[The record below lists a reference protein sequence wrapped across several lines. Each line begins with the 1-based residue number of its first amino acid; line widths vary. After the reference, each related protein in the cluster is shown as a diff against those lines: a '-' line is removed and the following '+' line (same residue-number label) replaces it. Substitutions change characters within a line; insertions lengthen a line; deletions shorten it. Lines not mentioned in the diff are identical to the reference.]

1 MREALRLGPS
11 APGRSV
17 TALEDTTLLDGKY
30 AIPKDVEIR
39 CNIFSIHRDRTVWG
53 DDVSFLDYAAVS

>member
-1 MREALRLGPS
+1 MRESLRLGPP

-17 TALEDTTLLDGKY
+17 TALEDTTVLGGEY

-39 CNIFSIHRDRTVWG
+39 CNIFDIQRDRSVWG
-53 DDVSFLDYAAVS
+53 EDVSLLAF